1 MIHFCPAQ
9 QITFLPKNTLENKK
23 KLVNLFQEVK
33 NSTNCT
39 MDFDEWHLNTYSLR
53 CTACTVTIKI
63 HSSGCWVIT
72 GYEKIFTKGKSI
84 AAAARGWWRLSSFLC
99 QWLLLSS
106 VQWAGWAGDAQPC
119 QPSHL
124 SKVSQQS
131 RDCLGWGG
139 RVLLLQQGGADRS
152 GLLPMELWKGG
163 KVWSLPGM
171 AVLAQLPAGTPS
183 HQQRSPSAAWA
194 GFTQT
199 RNSAR
204 KKALC
209 QCSGH
214 TLLLQHTLL
223 GSSSAADAP
232 LQARRQQGQNQ
243 LCSSCGGWVRA
254 GGNWV

>member
-1 MIHFCPAQ
+1 MIHFV
-9 QITFLPKNTLENKK
+9 LLKK
-23 KLVNLFQEVK
+23 LYFCQKTPWKQEKLVNLFQEVK
-33 NSTNCT
+33 ISTKYT

-72 GYEKIFTKGKSI
+72 GFEKNFTKGKSI
-84 AAAARGWWRLSSFLC
+84 AAAARGWWRLQSFLC
-99 QWLLLSS
+99 HCLLLSS
-106 VQWAGWAGDAQPC
+106 VQWAGWARAGDAQPWA
-119 QPSHL
+119 
-124 SKVSQQS
+124 VSQQS

-171 AVLAQLPAGTPS
+171 GCWHS
-183 HQQRSPSAAWA
+183 CQQGHHPISSTFLRPDLLRLETMPGKRQS
-194 GFTQT
+194 
-199 RNSAR
+199 
-204 KKALC
+204 C